1 MSDNGGR
8 DGEKIR
14 KLAEDIHSIH
24 QRLGKPDYISFLDG
38 GIHFSWGSSPPG
50 LDRYEEIPV
59 DPELLHHP
67 SRTAGG
73 GREIDFDLYGNESIS
88 ESTWSKIW
96 AGVYDLA
103 SPGQGPRRRN

>member
-1 MSDNGGR
+1 MSEGGN
-8 DGEKIR
+8 GEKVG
-14 KLAEDIHSIH
+14 KLVEVIYAIY
-24 QRLGKPDYISFLDG
+24 QRFGEPDYISFLDG
-38 GIHFSWGSSPPG
+38 SIHFSWGSPAQG
-50 LDRYEEIPV
+50 LDRYAEIPV